1 MTIDDTIRQAADT
14 DAAGPLPQRSMLDSL
29 ATLML
34 RPAVS
39 CASWVRL
46 GRRAGSVSRIA
57 GIDEVLAC
65 ARLQVLGAVSG

>member
-1 MTIDDTIRQAADT
+1 MTIDDTIRQAVDT
-14 DAAGPLPQRSMLDSL
+14 DAAGPLSQRSMVDSL

-46 GRRAGSVSRIA
+46 GRRAGSASRIA
-57 GIDEVLAC
+57 AIDEVLAYTS
-65 ARLQVLGAVSG
+65 LQVLGAVSG